1 MTTETNA
8 QDEAKKIWDQLEAED
23 NGETQSVSLEED
35 SPAEVTAEAATETS
49 EQETPAE
56 DEDDPKVLRNKLAGM
71 EAIISQLSGRLRN
84 AEGHIGGLNSQVK
97 SQIEA
102 ARKVEAAG
110 AQAPTAGEIQAA
122 QASPQALAELE
133 RDYPE
138 FAKAM
143 KPAIDTAIAQRMAEF
158 ERRIPQGGQPTQQA
172 MPDVVTKQEIETFKA
187 ELRVE
192 SKHPGWQEKVA
203 GAEFVGWLNSAPRE
217 LKMLAGSNDPGDAIR
232 LLDVFESSK
241 QTQPSKTT
249 QRLSSA
255 AAMPTGQRSAVRTK
269 SVDDMTPQEYWRY
282 LDQLD
287 KSKA

>member
-8 QDEAKKIWDQLEAED
+8 QDEAKKIWDQLDSED
-23 NGETQSVSLEED
+23 NGD
-35 SPAEVTAEAATETS
+35 SPLPQAEEKTETTEVTAEAATTTS
-49 EQETPAE
+49 EQSTPTE

-71 EAIISQLSGRLRN
+71 EAIINQLSGRLRN

-110 AQAPTAGEIQAA
+110 AQAPSAGEIQAA
-122 QASPQALAELE
+122 QASPQALADLE

-138 FAKAM
+138 FAKAL
-143 KPAIDTAIAQRMAEF
+143 KPAIEATMAHRMAEF
-158 ERRIPQGGQPTQQA
+158 ERRLPQSQAQQVVNA
-172 MPDVVTKQEIETFKA
+172 MTTDVVTKQEIEAFKA

-203 GAEFVGWLNSAPRE
+203 GAEFVGWLQNAPRE
-217 LKMLAGSNDPGDAIR
+217 MKMLAGSNEPADAIR
-232 LLDVFESSK
+232 LLDVFAESK
-241 QTQPSKTT
+241 KVEPSKNA

-269 SVDDMTPQEYWRY
+269 NVDDMSPQEYWRY

-287 KSKA
+287 K